1 MRNAIDLQMK
11 FGETAIKD
19 IKFDLKSR
27 DEIPKLLMG
36 LQFIYTDPI
45 VRKEVFDILTG
56 IIPQGT
62 NIRNGRPGM
71 ELWKILVLGVLR
83 LNCNWDYDKVKEIA
97 DNHKK
102 VREMLGHSEFEGTV
116 TYPLQTIRDNISL
129 FTPEILDKIN
139 QIVVKAGHNLV
150 KKKEEPLKGK
160 CDSFV
165 VETDV
170 HYPTDI
176 NLLFDAV
183 RKMIRLIGIL
193 CSIAG
198 SSEWR
203 QNHSNILKIKKLFN
217 YIRKLR
223 HSTSKDEKKKAE
235 QEELIV
241 KVNQE
246 YIDLAREY
254 VEKAKQTITRLCK
267 IKDVQ
272 QEKIGEIEE
281 YIRHAERQIDQ
292 IRRRVIC
299 EETIPHNEKE
309 FSIFE
314 EHTEWISKGKAGVLQ
329 ELGVKV
335 CIIEDQFRFILHHR
349 VMENE
354 TDSKVAILMAQEA
367 KNRFEDLA
375 ICSFDKGFYS
385 GFNMQEL
392 GKVLDAVILPKK
404 GRLTAEDKER
414 ENSEEFVRL
423 RKEHSAIESA
433 INAVE
438 NHGLDRCPDHGITG
452 FKRYVAL
459 SVLARNLQVLGNIIQ
474 QKELRRQERIQ
485 KYKRTWNDNREPEQ
499 LRA

>member
-203 QNHSNILKIKKLFN
+203 QNHSNI
-217 YIRKLR
+217 
-223 HSTSKDEKKKAE
+223 
-235 QEELIV
+235 
-241 KVNQE
+241 
-246 YIDLAREY
+246 
-254 VEKAKQTITRLCK
+254 
-267 IKDVQ
+267 
-272 QEKIGEIEE
+272 
-281 YIRHAERQIDQ
+281 
-292 IRRRVIC
+292 
-299 EETIPHNEKE
+299 
-309 FSIFE
+309 
-314 EHTEWISKGKAGVLQ
+314 
-329 ELGVKV
+329 
-335 CIIEDQFRFILHHR
+335 
-349 VMENE
+349 
-354 TDSKVAILMAQEA
+354 
-367 KNRFEDLA
+367 
-375 ICSFDKGFYS
+375 
-385 GFNMQEL
+385 
-392 GKVLDAVILPKK
+392 
-404 GRLTAEDKER
+404 
-414 ENSEEFVRL
+414 
-423 RKEHSAIESA
+423 
-433 INAVE
+433 
-438 NHGLDRCPDHGITG
+438 
-452 FKRYVAL
+452 
-459 SVLARNLQVLGNIIQ
+459 
-474 QKELRRQERIQ
+474 
-485 KYKRTWNDNREPEQ
+485 
-499 LRA
+499 